1 MSAIVE
7 PTQIAL
13 DRANATSIFISGA
26 RKNTIEDFTNLNTF
40 EVNTEL
46 PNGFTIKQVF
56 RRVSPEQA
64 GNIGKSQ
71 GYANGKMGL
80 MRTNDGLII
89 VCATSKNARPCAS
102 TDKATGEK
110 KCGCD
115 CFMRHDKNRNKLLPP
130 SKIEGCIVFV
140 EDKILDQDDNTSVVS
155 DISETTTST
164 EPTKSALDIVL
175 EKLRTEDIHGVDGLR
190 AIISTMP
197 EEKSS
202 LLNMFTT
209 RGQKSAFLQLWDECS
224 ACEKSDLA
232 PLVQKQSSKDSHSS
246 KDSRSSKNSRN
257 FVKSDH
263 YLKKSPAFVKGSRSS
278 RDGWGQT
285 EDEWESQPV
294 EIAKSKTCGN
304 CKQTFTGSFHTHNQT
319 CTHAKPVRKPEGK
332 SAAPTKPPKAA
343 AKPLTKPVRKP
354 ATKPGSD
361 GEG

>member
-1 MSAIVE
+1 MKKKVKMSSFESHKIVNE
-7 PTQIAL
+7 AGS
-13 DRANATSIFISGA
+13 ATPKFISGT
-26 RKNTIEDFTNLNTF
+26 REYTIEDFAYLNSF
-40 EVNTEL
+40 EVNTKL

-71 GYANGKMGL
+71 GYANVK

-89 VCATSKNARPCAS
+89 VCATAKNAKPCTS

-115 CFMRHDKNRNKLLPP
+115 CFMGHGKNRNKLLPP

-164 EPTKSALDIVL
+164 EPTKPTEPNKSALDLVL
-175 EKLRTEDIHGVDGLR
+175 EILRTEDIHGVDGLR

-197 EEKSS
+197 EEKSC

-246 KDSRSSKNSRN
+246 KDSCN
-257 FVKSDH
+257 FVKRGVH
-263 YLKKSPAFVKGSRSS
+263 YLKKSHAFVKGSRSS
-278 RDGWGQT
+278 HDGWDQT

-304 CKQTFTGSFHTHNQT
+304 CTLTFTGSFHTHNQT
-319 CTHAKPVRKPEGK
+319 CTHAKPG
-332 SAAPTKPPKAA
+332 
-343 AKPLTKPVRKP
+343 
-354 ATKPGSD
+354 GD
-361 GEG
+361 GEGSAW